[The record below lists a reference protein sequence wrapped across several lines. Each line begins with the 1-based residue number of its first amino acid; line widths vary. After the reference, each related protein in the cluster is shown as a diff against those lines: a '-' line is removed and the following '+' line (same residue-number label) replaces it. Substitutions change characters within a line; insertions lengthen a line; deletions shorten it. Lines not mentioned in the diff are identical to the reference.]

1 MIIGYLAN
9 MRSFLFVFLITF
21 IAVGCGTS
29 RNRAEHLTG
38 WTLIAMGEDSVKI
51 AESFNDTLSKIIY
64 LNLHEDEQTSIKAI
78 QKYARKQAINYF
90 YLHHT
95 GARRIT
101 FHVRGREYSVDP
113 NRIYTDTGRRRTMDD
128 GGHFSPLG
136 NIIVTDLADEITSIL
151 ASKNWVIT
159 LHNNTPDNYS
169 ILSYLPGAEEAKNT
183 KHVNVNPKMDPDDFV
198 YTTDEA
204 LYLKL
209 KENEVNVILQDNTG
223 FVDDGSLSVFC
234 GMTSKP
240 YANIETEHGHL
251 KEQIKLLKLVSKL
264 VVD

>member
-1 MIIGYLAN
+1 M
-9 MRSFLFVFLITF
+9 
-21 IAVGCGTS
+21 GCGTL
-29 RNRAEHLTG
+29 RNRGEHLTNQ
-38 WTLIAMGEDSVKI
+38 TLITMGENSVKI
-51 AESFNDTLSKIIY
+51 VESFKDTNTKIIY
-64 LNLHEDEQTSIKAI
+64 LNVHEDEQTSIKAM
-78 QKYARKQAINYF
+78 QKYARKQQINYF

-101 FHVRGREYSVDP
+101 FHAQGRAFSVDP
-113 NRIYTDTGRRRTMDD
+113 NRIYTDTGRRKTMDD

-136 NIIVTDLADEITSIL
+136 NIIVTGLADEITNIL
-151 ASKNWVIT
+151 SNKNWVIT

-183 KHVNVNPKMDPDDFV
+183 KHVYVNPKMDSDDFV
-198 YTTDEA
+198 YTTDKD
-204 LYLKL
+204 LYFKL
-209 KENEVNVILQDNTG
+209 KEKKVNVILQDNDG

-234 GMTSKP
+234 GMNNKP